1 MIRHLV
7 RKIGI
12 VSLMVLLGQ
21 SAGIVCGAD
30 AADAKLRSLL
40 GEAQSLQAR
49 HQYVDALL
57 KLEELEKTY
66 PDSADLY
73 NIRGSILLSP
83 SIRDFAAAEKAF
95 QKAESLQPGGLAPMF
110 NLGEVYF
117 VKHDWA
123 EAKRRFEKVRDAFP
137 AANLAVRHL
146 VMFKLVLCELK
157 LEQVAAAEAI
167 IASQFTF
174 MDDTPAYYLSKAA
187 VAFQKKDEAAANEWV
202 DKARAIFGENQTVSY
217 VDSLME
223 ARWVVNIGLPP
234 APGTASK

>member
-66 PDSADLY
+66 PDSADLF
-73 NIRGSILLSP
+73 NIRGSILLAP

>member
-1 MIRHLV
+1 MIRHLA
-7 RKIGI
+7 RKFGL
-12 VSLMVLLGQ
+12 VSLMVLWGQ
-21 SAGIVCGAD
+21 LDGTVCGAD
-30 AADAKLRSLL
+30 APDQKLRALL
-40 GEAQSLQAR
+40 GEVQSLQAR

-57 KLEELEKTY
+57 KLEELEKTH

-83 SIRDFAAAEKAF
+83 GIRNFDEAETAF
-95 QKAESLQPGGLAPMF
+95 QKAESLQPGGLAPLF
-110 NLGEVYF
+110 NLAEVSF

-146 VMFKLVLCELK
+146 IMFKLVMCELK

-234 APGTASK
+234 APGTSSK

>member
-1 MIRHLV
+1 MILWGILTMKV
-7 RKIGI
+7 IG
-12 VSLMVLLGQ
+12 GD
-21 SAGIVCGAD
+21 GAD
-30 AADAKLRSLL
+30 ERLRGLL
-40 GEAQSLQAR
+40 GEVQGLQAR

-57 KLEELEKTY
+57 KLEELEKMY
-66 PDSADLY
+66 PNSADLY
-73 NIRGSILLSP
+73 NIRGAILLAP
-83 SIRDFAAAEKAF
+83 SIRDFAAAEEAF

-110 NLGEVYF
+110 NLAEVCF

-123 EAKRRFEKVRDAFP
+123 EAKRRFEKVRDAYP
-137 AANLAVRHL
+137 ATNLPVRHL

-157 LEQVAAAEAI
+157 LDRVKEAEALL
-167 IASQFTF
+167 AANFTF

-202 DKARAIFGENQTVSY
+202 DKARAIFGEHQTVSY

-234 APGTASK
+234 APGDLSK

>member
-110 NLGEVYF
+110 NLGEVFF

>member
-1 MIRHLV
+1 
-7 RKIGI
+7 
-12 VSLMVLLGQ
+12 
-21 SAGIVCGAD
+21 
-30 AADAKLRSLL
+30 
-40 GEAQSLQAR
+40 LQAR

-110 NLGEVYF
+110 NLGEVFF

>member
-1 MIRHLV
+1 MIRHLAS
-7 RKIGI
+7 KIGI
-12 VSLMVLLGQ
+12 VSFMFLWGQ
-21 SAGIVCGAD
+21 LEGTACGAD
-30 AADAKLRSLL
+30 APDQKLRALL
-40 GEAQSLQAR
+40 GEVQSLQAR

-57 KLEELEKTY
+57 KLEELEKTH

-83 SIRDFAAAEKAF
+83 GIRNFDAAETAF
-95 QKAESLQPGGLAPMF
+95 QKAESLQSGGLAPLF
-110 NLGEVYF
+110 NLGEVSF

-137 AANLAVRHL
+137 AANLA
-146 VMFKLVLCELK
+146 MCELK
-157 LEQVAAAEAI
+157 LDQVAAAEAI

-223 ARWVVNIGLPP
+223 ARWLVNIGLPP
-234 APGTASK
+234 APGASSK

>member
-1 MIRHLV
+1 MNRPLARHNWILCLTV
-7 RKIGI
+7 LSG
-12 VSLMVLLGQ
+12 LLAGMVW
-21 SAGIVCGAD
+21 GAD
-30 AADAKLRSLL
+30 AGDTKLRSLL
-40 GEAQSLQAR
+40 GEVQSLQAR

-57 KLEELEKTY
+57 KLEELEKTH
-66 PDSADLY
+66 PDSADLH

-83 SIRDFAAAEKAF
+83 GIRDFAAAETAF
-95 QKAESLQPGGLAPMF
+95 QKAESLQSGGLAPLF
-110 NLGEVYF
+110 NLGEVSF

-146 VMFKLVLCELK
+146 IMFKLVMCELK